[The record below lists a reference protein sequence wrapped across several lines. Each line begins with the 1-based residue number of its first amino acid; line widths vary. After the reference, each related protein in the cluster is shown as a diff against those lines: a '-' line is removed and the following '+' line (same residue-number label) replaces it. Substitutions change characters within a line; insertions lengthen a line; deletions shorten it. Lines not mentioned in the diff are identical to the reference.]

1 MYNYLQGRNALGNL
15 TNILSNA
22 VEHKSGR
29 ELMISNITAC
39 QALGNVMKTILGPKS
54 RDKLLL
60 DEEGGMIITNDG
72 ATALSLMKIDHPA
85 AKLMVELSL
94 AMDTEA
100 GDGTTSVV
108 VLSTAL
114 LSQAKPL
121 IEKCL
126 HPMIIVGGYFQCK
139 KFIEEKLQDYAVDFD
154 PVTDAGK
161 DILLRTANVSLNSK
175 LPSNI
180 IPQFARMAL
189 DAVGALRNISD
200 TKDIDLRRLSVH
212 QICGGSVESSH
223 QLDGLLLDCKPLSD
237 SMPQVQSPANIAILQ
252 FSLDSKYSTDKFKIV
267 EGVEQLDRLLREQE
281 NHIKSIVVNL
291 KKLGVNTIF
300 IENILDVQ
308 PLSESAKGWLSK
320 AKMTVFSYLE
330 RDKVEMLCDVLK
342 ILPITG
348 PEQLTKPS
356 AKNQVAKVKEVKF
369 FEIQQEKKSLIS
381 CPSVSIILTAP
392 TQISLDELRR
402 AFYDALCV
410 VKNLFLTPKVVL
422 GGGVTETAM
431 SVMLEKQLKEEP
443 DGRKRL
449 AMKACTEALLEIP
462 ITLLSNAGLNVEE
475 NIEKM
480 KNMHHNGEK
489 NTGVDVIKGQIG
501 DLREIELWEPF
512 FSKKAQFSM
521 AIEGAISLL
530 NIHASIRPLIAKK

>member
-1 MYNYLQGRNALGNL
+1 MYNYLQERNALGNL
-15 TNILSNA
+15 TNILSST
-22 VEHKSGR
+22 VELRSGR
-29 ELMISNITAC
+29 NLMISNITAC

-60 DEEGGMIITNDG
+60 DDEGGMIITNDG

-94 AMDTEA
+94 AMDSEA

-108 VLSTAL
+108 VLAAAL
-114 LSQAKPL
+114 LSHAKPL

-126 HPMIIVGGYFQCK
+126 HPVLIVQAYSQCK

-154 PVTDAGK
+154 PATEAGK

-180 IPQFARMAL
+180 IPQFARMAV
-189 DAVGALRNISD
+189 DAVKSLKSLSN
-200 TKDIDLRRLSVH
+200 TNEIDLKKISVH
-212 QICGGSVESSH
+212 QMCGGSVDSSQ
-223 QLDGLLLDCKPLSD
+223 QLNGLLLDCKPLSD
-237 SMPQVQSPANIAILQ
+237 AMPQIQSPANIAILQ
-252 FSLDSKYSTDKFKIV
+252 FSLDSKYSTDKYKIV
-267 EGVEQLDRLLREQE
+267 EGVEQLDRLLRGQE

-300 IENILDVQ
+300 IENSLDVL
-308 PLSESAKGWLSK
+308 PLSETAKSWLSK

-330 RDKVEMLCDVLK
+330 RDKIEMLCDVLK

-348 PEQLTKPS
+348 PEQLTKPT
-356 AKNQVAKVKEVKF
+356 AKNLVAKVKEVKF
-369 FEIQQEKKSLIS
+369 FEVQQEKKTLIG

-392 TQISLDELRR
+392 TQISLDELGR

-410 VKNLFLTPKVVL
+410 VKNLLLTPKVVL
-422 GGGVTETAM
+422 GGGVTETAL
-431 SVMLEKQLKEEP
+431 SVMLEKELKNEP
-443 DGRKRL
+443 DGRKQL
-449 AMKACTEALLEIP
+449 PMKACTEALLEIP

-480 KNMHHNGEK
+480 KLLHHRGEK
-489 NTGVDVIKGQIG
+489 YIGIDVLDGQIK
-501 DLREIELWEPF
+501 DLREIALWEPY

-521 AIEGAISLL
+521 AIEAATSLL
-530 NIHASIRPLIAKK
+530 NVHASIRPLVKK